1 MCVVHKPAANAGPT
15 TGERLVHET
24 DIGAIRWLQQ
34 CSPHSAVRPKGWGK
48 QRATGYGLNVLQ
60 TEKKIR
66 SETMSK
72 SGSYIGGHTVITV
85 PRGPWRGVKR
95 TGSVIASAAARQ
107 CSEGWANGSA
117 RVSAECWPQARGI
130 AHECTARKARR
141 KCAQCAHRQ
150 CRHQNC
156 SRATIGL
163 DTKLRL
169 ISLHAFDAQ
178 NFRHIAPLHRG
189 TDGAICNEPL

>member
-85 PRGPWRGVKR
+85 PRGPKDM
-95 TGSVIASAAARQ
+95 
-107 CSEGWANGSA
+107 
-117 RVSAECWPQARGI
+117 
-130 AHECTARKARR
+130 ARR
-141 KCAQCAHRQ
+141 QAHWKRD
-150 CRHQNC
+150 RER
-156 SRATIGL
+156 S
-163 DTKLRL
+163 
-169 ISLHAFDAQ
+169 
-178 NFRHIAPLHRG
+178 G
-189 TDGAICNEPL
+189 TAVQRRVGER